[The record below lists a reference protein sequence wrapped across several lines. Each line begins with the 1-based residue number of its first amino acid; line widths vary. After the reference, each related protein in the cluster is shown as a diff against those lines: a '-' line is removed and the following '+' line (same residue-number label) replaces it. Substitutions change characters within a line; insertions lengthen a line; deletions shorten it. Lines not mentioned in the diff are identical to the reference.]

1 MNVYMHEYVYEW
13 MYEYMHETFMTV
25 WQYITWL
32 NKTGQVRWEVDQQS
46 QYRHLATSLGMISLE
61 MNQITVGV
69 NPVNQTTDGGKTH
82 NHTTEEV
89 KAH

>member
-1 MNVYMHEYVYEW
+1 
-13 MYEYMHETFMTV
+13 
-25 WQYITWL
+25 
-32 NKTGQVRWEVDQQS
+32 VDQQS
-46 QYRHLATSLGMISLE
+46 QYRHSTISLGMISLE

>member
-1 MNVYMHEYVYEW
+1 MNIYMHEYVYEW
-13 MYEYMHETFMTV
+13 MYEYMHETCMTA

-32 NKTGQVRWEVDQQS
+32 NKIGQVRWEVDQQS
-46 QYRHLATSLGMISLE
+46 KYRHSATLLGMISLE

-69 NPVNQTTDGGKTH
+69 NPFNQTTEGGKTH